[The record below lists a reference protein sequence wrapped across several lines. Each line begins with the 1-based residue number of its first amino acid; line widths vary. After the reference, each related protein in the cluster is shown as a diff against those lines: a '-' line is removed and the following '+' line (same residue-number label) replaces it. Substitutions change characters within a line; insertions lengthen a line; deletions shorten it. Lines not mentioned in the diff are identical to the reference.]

1 MNAFFSFLKFWVA
14 MNVLVILVFLV
25 LLAMP
30 KSRLRAIFLTTTG
43 WVLKATAAICLLYV
57 ISPLDLVPDGIPV
70 AGYLDDLIIGVFGV
84 LSGIGGFKSAAEGR
98 NDTLWLEEYEY
109 RVEGDKET

>member
-1 MNAFFSFLKFWVA
+1 MNAVFSFLKFWVA
-14 MNVLVILVFLV
+14 MNVLIILVFLV

-30 KSRLRAIFLTTTG
+30 KSRLRAIFLAIMG
-43 WVLKATAAICLLYV
+43 WVLKATAAVCLLYV

-70 AGYLDDLIIGVFGV
+70 AGYLDDLIIGVLGV

-98 NDTLWLEEYEY
+98 NDTLWLEEHEY
-109 RVEGDKET
+109 RLEEDMET